1 LPQRGVTPVQSNHE
15 IRLAECQAI
24 FRNKCVTNIGFLFR
38 NKCVTNCLTVRLL
51 RSKIRGEP
59 PRVRI
64 AHKWK
69 NASSERGR
77 EEARALFFFLLQPRC
92 LDSRHPRVHERFE
105 LLPDPRRSP
114 EIRPGCDMAILMQ
127 SQMQSATQSF
137 SAVRRMM

>member
-1 LPQRGVTPVQSNHE
+1 M
-15 IRLAECQAI
+15 
-24 FRNKCVTNIGFLFR
+24 RNEYWLIFR

-51 RSKIRGEP
+51 RSIIRGGL

-92 LDSRHPRVHERFE
+92 LDSRHPPRSRT
-105 LLPDPRRSP
+105 LGTDPDLRRSP
-114 EIRPGCDMAILMQ
+114 EISRRSHRHPRCR
-127 SQMQSATQSF
+127 SQRAFRHLKKKQR
-137 SAVRRMM
+137 AVVDVGAWPRWKREPWRT